1 VNRRQNVCFDGGAL
15 MDQILPQFQKFLA
28 ERKLAAENQ
37 IPFYAGWASKF
48 IRFSNGRQ
56 STPPELKIQLFLD
69 DLRKNLKI
77 QDWQLTQAGNAV
89 RLCAGYFCRR
99 K

>member
-1 VNRRQNVCFDGGAL
+1 

-69 DLRKNLKI
+69 DLRKNL
-77 QDWQLTQAGNAV
+77 TTV
-89 RLCAGYFCRR
+89 RLFRQINLVGYAT
-99 K
+99 